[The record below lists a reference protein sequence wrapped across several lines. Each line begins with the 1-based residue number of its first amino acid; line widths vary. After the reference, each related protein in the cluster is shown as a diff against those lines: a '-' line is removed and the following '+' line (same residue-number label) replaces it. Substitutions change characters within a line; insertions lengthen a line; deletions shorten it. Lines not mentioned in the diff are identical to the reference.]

1 MFWRK
6 FKKIMLWVLIAA
18 LVTAVVVAFVK
29 ISKIEKTK
37 DVGTLSYSIG
47 LLNADDGKEIKDEH
61 SLRTKHLSADKFN
74 KIDIKDKADVTYQIF
89 YYNAD
94 KKFIG
99 KSEDLSADTTELPA
113 TQTVNETTENV
124 KYFRVVVKVT
134 DTSKKVTVFNISKY
148 VKQVTVTLNK

>member
-47 LLNADDGKEIKDEH
+47 SLNADDGKEIKDEH

-99 KSEDLSADTTELPA
+99 NSEDLSADTTELPA

>member
-47 LLNADDGKEIKDEH
+47 SLNADDGKEIKDEH

-134 DTSKKVTVFNISKY
+134 DTSKKVTIFNMNKY
-148 VKQVTVTLNK
+148 V

>member
-1 MFWRK
+1 M
-6 FKKIMLWVLIAA
+6 IWVLLGA
-18 LVTAVVVAFVK
+18 LVIASTVAFIK

-37 DVGTLSYSIG
+37 DVNALSYTIG
-47 LLNADDGKEIKDEH
+47 SLN
-61 SLRTKHLSADKFN
+61 ADKFN

-113 TQTVNETTENV
+113 TQALGEATENV

-134 DTSKKVTVFNISKY
+134 DTSKKVNAFTILKY
-148 VKQVTVTLNK
+148 LPQVTVTLNK

>member
-6 FKKIMLWVLIAA
+6 FKRIMLWVLVTA
-18 LVTAVVVAFVK
+18 LVVATVVAFVK

-37 DVGTLSYSIG
+37 DVGTLSYVIG
-47 LLNADDGKEIKDEH
+47 GINAEDGKDAKDSH

-74 KIDIKDKADVTYQIF
+74 KIEIKDNADVTYTVF

-99 KSEDLSADTTELPA
+99 KTEVLSADTTELDK
-113 TQTVNETTENV
+113 TKTVNETAENV
-124 KYFRVVVKVT
+124 KYFRVVITVK
-134 DTSKKVTVFNISKY
+134 DNSKTVNVINMFNY
-148 VKQVTVTLNK
+148 AAQVTVTLNK

>member
-29 ISKIEKTK
+29 INKIEKTK
-37 DVGTLSYSIG
+37 DVGTLSYTIG
-47 LLNADDGKEIKDEH
+47 SLNADDGKEIKDEH
-61 SLRTKHLSADKFN
+61 SFRTKHLSADKFN

-89 YYNAD
+89 YYNED
-94 KKFIG
+94 KEFIG